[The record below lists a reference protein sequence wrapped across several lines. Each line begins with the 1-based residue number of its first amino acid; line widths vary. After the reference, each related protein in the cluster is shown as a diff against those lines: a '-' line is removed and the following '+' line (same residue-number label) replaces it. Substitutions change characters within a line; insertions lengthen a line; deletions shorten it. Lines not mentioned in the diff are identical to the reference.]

1 MMVADTSSL
10 ETITEEE
17 LSKECS
23 PFYLES
29 PPPTLLVRGNV
40 NKSGGDDQAHT
51 VPDSEELQYLLKQ
64 IADTIHQTERNVEE
78 QREKKKVYYINK

>member
-1 MMVADTSSL
+1 MVADTSSL

-23 PFYLES
+23 PSYLGS
-29 PPPTLLVRGNV
+29 PPPSLLARGNV
-40 NKSGGDDQAHT
+40 NKSGGDDHTHT
-51 VPDSEELQYLLKQ
+51 VPDSDELQYLLRQ

-78 QREKKKVYYINK
+78 QKEKKKVNITHYK